1 MEKWMCY
8 AALGAAA
15 VMLIVFLLD
24 LLTGFPFGGTASAE
38 NPFTYV
44 DIFGIIASCVVGYL
58 GFSALRD
65 VK

>member
-24 LLTGFPFGGTASAE
+24 LLTGFPFGGSGA
-38 NPFTYV
+38 NPFVAV
-44 DIFGIIASCVVGYL
+44 DIFGIIASGVVGYL

>member
-24 LLTGFPFGGTASAE
+24 LLTGFPFGGSGD
-38 NPFTYV
+38 NPFVAV
-44 DIFGIIASCVVGYL
+44 DIFGIIASGVVGYL
-58 GFSALRD
+58 GFNALRD

>member
-24 LLTGFPFGGTASAE
+24 LFTGFPFGGTGSE
-38 NPFTYV
+38 SNPFTYV
-44 DIFGIIASCVVGYL
+44 DIFGIIASGVVGYL
-58 GFSALRD
+58 GYNALRD